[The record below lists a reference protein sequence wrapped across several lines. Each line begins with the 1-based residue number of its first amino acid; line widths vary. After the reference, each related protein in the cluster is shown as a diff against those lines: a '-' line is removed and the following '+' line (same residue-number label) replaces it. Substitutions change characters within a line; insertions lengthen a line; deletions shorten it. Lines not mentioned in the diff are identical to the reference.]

1 MSYYAIY
8 KYCNFIACNK
18 DKLNTMAESKIDFSF
33 DNLHFS
39 CEGDKDWVETQLNQ
53 VLNRI
58 PGLNKLEKVAKPEKT
73 KLSPA
78 KVVADDVLVEEVS
91 VKEVKEK
98 GKRGRKPKVV
108 AVAEPLIE
116 EPSGDPL
123 YAFLK
128 EKNADKNQV
137 RKFLAT
143 AVFLHSQGTEKFSTP
158 TISKALKA
166 AQIEKLINASDCLN
180 KNEKKGF
187 CIKDEK
193 EFILTEAGIRS
204 ILGITEE

>member
-1 MSYYAIY
+1 
-8 KYCNFIACNK
+8 
-18 DKLNTMAESKIDFSF
+18 MAESKIDFSF

-58 PGLNKLEKVAKPEKT
+58 PGLNKPETTVSTGKVVSENAFVEDSSVLEEKE
-73 KLSPA
+73 KSKRGRKA
-78 KVVADDVLVEEVS
+78 KVVA
-91 VKEVKEK
+91 
-98 GKRGRKPKVV
+98 
-108 AVAEPLIE
+108 EPLVE

-123 YAFLK
+123 FEFLK

-137 RKFLAT
+137 KKFLAT
-143 AVFLHSQGTEKFSTP
+143 AVYLHSQGTEKFSTP
-158 TISKALKA
+158 MVSKTLKA
-166 AQIEKLINASDCLN
+166 SHIEKLINASDCLN

-193 EFILTEAGIRS
+193 EFILTETGIRS
-204 ILGITEE
+204 ILGSSEE

>member
-1 MSYYAIY
+1 
-8 KYCNFIACNK
+8 
-18 DKLNTMAESKIDFSF
+18 MAESKIDFSF

-58 PGLNKLEKVAKPEKT
+58 PGLNKPEPAVKSDKVKP
-73 KLSPA
+73 SPD
-78 KVVADDVLVEEVS
+78 KVISADVLIGEEAVA
-91 VKEVKEK
+91 EVKEK

-108 AVAEPLIE
+108 AEPLVE

-123 YAFLK
+123 FEFLK

-137 RKFLAT
+137 KKFLAT
-143 AVFLHSQGTEKFSTP
+143 AVYLHSQGEEKFSTP
-158 TISKALKA
+158 MVSKLLKA
-166 AQIEKLINASDCLN
+166 SHIEKLINASDCLN

-193 EFILTEAGIRS
+193 EFVLTEAGIRA
-204 ILGITEE
+204 ILGSSEE

>member
-1 MSYYAIY
+1 
-8 KYCNFIACNK
+8 
-18 DKLNTMAESKIDFSF
+18 MAESKIDFSY

-58 PGLNKLEKVAKPEKT
+58 PGLNKSEPFVKAEKVKPSTNKAVSEDVLT
-73 KLSPA
+73 DEET
-78 KVVADDVLVEEVS
+78 VADA
-91 VKEVKEK
+91 KEK

-108 AVAEPLIE
+108 AEPLVE

-123 YAFLK
+123 FEFLK

-137 RKFLAT
+137 KKFLAT
-143 AVFLHSQGTEKFSTP
+143 AVYLHSQGEEKFSTP
-158 TISKALKA
+158 MVSKLLKA
-166 AQIEKLINASDCLN
+166 AHIEKLINASDCLN

-193 EFILTEAGIRS
+193 EFVLTEVGIRA
-204 ILGITEE
+204 ILGSTEE

>member
-1 MSYYAIY
+1 MS
-8 KYCNFIACNK
+8 
-18 DKLNTMAESKIDFSF
+18 ESKIDFSF

-58 PGLNKLEKVAKPEKT
+58 PGLNNNEQYAKT
-73 KLSPA
+73 A
-78 KVVADDVLVEEVS
+78 KVKPASANVISEAVSIPEVLVA
-91 VKEVKEK
+91 EVKEK

-108 AVAEPLIE
+108 TEVLVE

-123 YAFLK
+123 FEFLK

-137 RKFLAT
+137 KKFLAT
-143 AVFLHSQGTEKFSTP
+143 AVFLHAQGGERFSTP
-158 TISKALKA
+158 LVSKALKA
-166 AQIEKLINASDCLN
+166 AHIEKLINASDCLN

-193 EFILTEAGIRS
+193 EFVITEAGIRA
-204 ILGITEE
+204 ILGATEE

>member
-8 KYCNFIACNK
+8 KYCNFIACNI
-18 DKLNTMAESKIDFSF
+18 DKLNAMAESKIDFSF

-58 PGLNKLEKVAKPEKT
+58 PGLNKLENVAKPEKT
-73 KLSPA
+73 KLSPT
-78 KVVADDVLVEEVS
+78 KVVADDVLVEKVS
-91 VKEVKEK
+91 DNEVKEK
-98 GKRGRKPKVV
+98 GKRGRKPKVAV
-108 AVAEPLIE
+108 VAEPLIE

-123 YAFLK
+123 YDFLK

-137 RKFLAT
+137 KKFLAT

-158 TISKALKA
+158 TVSKALKA

-187 CIKDEK
+187 CIKDDK